1 MQLLGKFKR
10 NIIAGSC
17 NGYKLKV
24 LKQTFAAKPG
34 GGSYREKAKWKLQ
47 KWRKKEACE
56 SLASGPVRWNMEV
69 FALAALA
76 KTSDTRPTHPHSSSF
91 QTPGLLRP
99 PRVPPLTRLFPSKP
113 SNMLSKSGVPSSSF
127 FFAFHLSQ
135 PNRTNVKKWG
145 SYKQNSTACLHQ
157 QLQRNIMLN
166 EELTRAKLDGSYL
179 ALTAHHNLI
188 YSLGFYSLHIGRKP

>member
-1 MQLLGKFKR
+1 MQLLGKFKH
-10 NIIAGSC
+10 NLIAGSC

-24 LKQTFAAKPG
+24 LKQTFTAKPG
-34 GGSYREKAKWKLQ
+34 GGSYREKAEWKLQ

-56 SLASGPVRWNMEV
+56 SLTSGPVRWNMEV

-91 QTPGLLRP
+91 RTPGLLRP
-99 PRVPPLTRLFPSKP
+99 PRIPPLTRLFPSKP
-113 SNMLSKSGVPSSSF
+113 GNMLSKSGVPSSF

-135 PNRTNVKKWG
+135 PDRTNVKKWG
-145 SYKQNSTACLHQ
+145 SYKQNSAACLHQ

-166 EELTRAKLDGSYL
+166 ESSRGPNLTG
-179 ALTAHHNLI
+179 LT
-188 YSLGFYSLHIGRKP
+188 LH